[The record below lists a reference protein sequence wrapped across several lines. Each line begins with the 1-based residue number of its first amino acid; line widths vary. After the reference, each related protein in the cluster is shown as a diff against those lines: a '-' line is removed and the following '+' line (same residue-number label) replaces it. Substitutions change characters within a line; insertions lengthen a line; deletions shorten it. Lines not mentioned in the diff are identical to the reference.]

1 MYHKLGTF
9 RVKPVSYVG
18 IMLTVQHTAHC
29 REIFYDT
36 MYATKLLYIN
46 TEIVTALHT

>member
-1 MYHKLGTF
+1 MYPQAWHI